1 MPASSAE
8 KRSASSS
15 RWFSALAIALSSM
28 SMCICSTN
36 AAALIDLAGNRLII
50 RRSTLAVARIFVQE
64 Y

>member
-8 KRSASSS
+8 KWSASSP
-15 RWFSALAIALSSM
+15 RWFSALRIALSSM
-28 SMCICSTN
+28 SMWMCSTN

-50 RRSTLAVARIFVQE
+50 RRSTLAVTRIFMQE